1 MQQYSS
7 RPLSSM
13 SKKSGF
19 EMKPKSIVGSS
30 KASSK
35 NNESIRSKITEY
47 KRKKIMEMIARM
59 DE

>member
-1 MQQYSS
+1 
-7 RPLSSM
+7 M